1 MHYLQKQLD
10 DFVGEIETLVHNHY
24 KNNFPSLTLP
34 EIGVDNGS
42 KYWRI
47 WTTSGSSKSVFGFVR
62 KDDGA
67 ILKAATWKAPQT
79 KTKTAVRGYLTDEDR
94 INTCTAYGIVYAR

>member
-1 MHYLQKQLD
+1 MHYLQNQLD
-10 DFVGEIETLVHNHY
+10 DFVTEIETLVHNHY
-24 KNNFPSLTLP
+24 KNRFPNLELP
-34 EIGVDNGS
+34 KIGVDNGR

-47 WTTSGSSKSVFGFVR
+47 WKADGSSKSVFGFVR

-94 INTCTAYGIVYAR
+94 INTCTAYGVVYAR

>member
-1 MHYLQKQLD
+1 MHYLQNQLD
-10 DFVGEIETLVHNHY
+10 DFVTEIETLVHDHY
-24 KNNFPSLTLP
+24 KNRFPNLELP
-34 EIGVDNGS
+34 KIGVDNGR

-47 WTTSGSSKSVFGFVR
+47 WKDGSVFGFVR

-79 KTKTAVRGYLTDEDR
+79 KTKSAVRGYITDDNC
-94 INTCTAYGIVYAR
+94 INTCTPYGIVYVR

>member
-47 WTTSGSSKSVFGFVR
+47 WKADGSSKSVFGFVR

>member
-24 KNNFPSLTLP
+24 KERFPSLELP
-34 EIGVDNGS
+34 EIGVDNGR
-42 KYWRI
+42 KY
-47 WTTSGSSKSVFGFVR
+47 
-62 KDDGA
+62 
-67 ILKAATWKAPQT
+67 WKAPQT

>member
-1 MHYLQKQLD
+1 MHYLQKQMD
-10 DFVGEIETLVHNHY
+10 DFVNEVREMVEDHY
-24 KNNFPSLTLP
+24 EKHFSVLEKPQV
-34 EIGVDNGS
+34 GVDNGR

-47 WTTSGSSKSVFGFVR
+47 WKDGSVFGFVR

-79 KTKTAVRGYLTDEDR
+79 KTKSAVRGYITDDNC
-94 INTCTAYGIVYAR
+94 INTCTPYGIVYVR